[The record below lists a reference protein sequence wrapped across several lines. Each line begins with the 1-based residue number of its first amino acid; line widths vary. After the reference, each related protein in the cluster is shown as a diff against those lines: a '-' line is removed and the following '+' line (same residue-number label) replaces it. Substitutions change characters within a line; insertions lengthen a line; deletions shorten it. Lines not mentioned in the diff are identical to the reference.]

1 MMKTVLA
8 LIALAFIVLVFVYW
22 HRGQMVMASIC
33 LFSAVVV
40 TIVNDFI
47 HRS

>member
-1 MMKTVLA
+1 MKTILA

-22 HRGQMVMASIC
+22 HQGQMVMASIC
-33 LFSAVVV
+33 LLSAIV
-40 TIVNDFI
+40 TTIANDLI